1 MTGSLEVNFQILIG
15 MCKRVCK
22 HPSLS
27 TQGGVKMAIP
37 SKRDWKLYQEKIK
50 EWQEHYIEKLVK
62 EYADYLCSEIPAST
76 KFWELEKRIK
86 QDKKNPG
93 VLIELSRSDMLW
105 DIVGLIRRNIIT
117 IEDLVEFS
125 DELKE
130 EVTLILQRSI
140 E

>member
-1 MTGSLEVNFQILIG
+1 MIT
-15 MCKRVCK
+15 
-22 HPSLS
+22 
-27 TQGGVKMAIP
+27 P

-50 EWQEHYIEKLVK
+50 EWQEHYMEELVK

-76 KFWELEKRIK
+76 KFWELEKRIR

-93 VLIELSRSDMLW
+93 VLIELRKSSMLW
-105 DIVGLIRRNIIT
+105 DIAGLLHRNIIT
-117 IEDLVEFS
+117 MEDLAEFS

-130 EVTLILQRSI
+130 AIALILQGFV

>member
-1 MTGSLEVNFQILIG
+1 MT
-15 MCKRVCK
+15 
-22 HPSLS
+22 
-27 TQGGVKMAIP
+27 TP

-62 EYADYLCSEIPAST
+62 EYADYLCSKIPAST

-86 QDKKNPG
+86 QDKRNPG
-93 VLIELSRSDMLW
+93 VLIELSKSDMLW
-105 DIVGLIRRNIIT
+105 DIARLIRRNTIT

-130 EVTLILQRSI
+130 EVKLILQRSI

>member
-1 MTGSLEVNFQILIG
+1 MT
-15 MCKRVCK
+15 
-22 HPSLS
+22 
-27 TQGGVKMAIP
+27 TP

-62 EYADYLCSEIPAST
+62 EYADYLCSKIPAST

-86 QDKKNPG
+86 QDKRNPG
-93 VLIELSRSDMLW
+93 VLIELSKSDMLW
-105 DIVGLIRRNIIT
+105 DIAGLIRRNTIT

-130 EVTLILQRSI
+130 EVKLILQRSI

>member
-1 MTGSLEVNFQILIG
+1 MT
-15 MCKRVCK
+15 
-22 HPSLS
+22 
-27 TQGGVKMAIP
+27 TP

-50 EWQEHYIEKLVK
+50 EWQERYMEKLVK
-62 EYADYLCSEIPAST
+62 EYADYLCSEIPASI

-93 VLIELSRSDMLW
+93 VLIELSKSDMLW
-105 DIVGLIRRNIIT
+105 DIARLIRRNIIT

-130 EVTLILQRSI
+130 EVTIILQRSI

>member
-1 MTGSLEVNFQILIG
+1 MT
-15 MCKRVCK
+15 
-22 HPSLS
+22 
-27 TQGGVKMAIP
+27 TP

-62 EYADYLCSEIPAST
+62 KYADYLCSEEILAST

-86 QDKKNPG
+86 RDKKNPG
-93 VLIELSRSDMLW
+93 VLIELSKSDMLW
-105 DIVGLIRRNIIT
+105 DIAGLIRKNIIT
-117 IEDLVEFS
+117 VEDLVEFS

-130 EVTLILQRSI
+130 GVKLILQSTI

>member
-1 MTGSLEVNFQILIG
+1 
-15 MCKRVCK
+15 
-22 HPSLS
+22 
-27 TQGGVKMAIP
+27 MATP

-50 EWQEHYIEKLVK
+50 EWQERYMEKLVK
-62 EYADYLCSEIPAST
+62 EYSDYLCSEIPAST

-86 QDKKNPG
+86 RDKKNPG
-93 VLIELSRSDMLW
+93 VLIELSKSDMLW
-105 DIVGLIRRNIIT
+105 DIAGLICRNIIT

-130 EVTLILQRSI
+130 EVALILQRFK

>member
-1 MTGSLEVNFQILIG
+1 MT
-15 MCKRVCK
+15 
-22 HPSLS
+22 
-27 TQGGVKMAIP
+27 TP
-37 SKRDWKLYQEKIK
+37 SKCDWKLYQEKIK
-50 EWQEHYIEKLVK
+50 EWQERYMEKLVK

-93 VLIELSRSDMLW
+93 VLIELSKSDMLW
-105 DIVGLIRRNIIT
+105 DIAGLIRRNIIT

-130 EVTLILQRSI
+130 DVTLIVQRSI

>member
-1 MTGSLEVNFQILIG
+1 MT
-15 MCKRVCK
+15 
-22 HPSLS
+22 
-27 TQGGVKMAIP
+27 TP

-50 EWQEHYIEKLVK
+50 EWQEHYMEKLVK

-76 KFWELEKRIK
+76 KFWELERRIK

-93 VLIELSRSDMLW
+93 VLIELSKSDMLW

-117 IEDLVEFS
+117 TEDLGEFS
-125 DELKE
+125 NELKE

>member
-1 MTGSLEVNFQILIG
+1 MT
-15 MCKRVCK
+15 
-22 HPSLS
+22 
-27 TQGGVKMAIP
+27 TP

-50 EWQEHYIEKLVK
+50 VWQEHYIEKLVK

-93 VLIELSRSDMLW
+93 VLIELSKSDMLW
-105 DIVGLIRRNIIT
+105 DIAGLIRRNIIT

-125 DELKE
+125 DALKE